1 MAVPGEKACGIPRR
15 VFRFYEFQH
24 VRSPLVVD
32 RDTEFRN
39 CLQHPA
45 RGSECSICSEIS
57 FLTVPGPSGQASHL
71 RLPAPLESAL
81 KGERMNRIGMWRV
94 YREAGLCLKRKK
106 RKRRVRAGQPAR
118 RLSAANRERA
128 LDFV

>member
-1 MAVPGEKACGIPRR
+1 MAVPGEQACGIPRR

-32 RDTEFRN
+32 RDTEFRD

-57 FLTVPGPSGQASHL
+57 FLTVPGPSGQASIYACL
-71 RLPAPLESAL
+71 LLESAL

-94 YREAGLCLKRKK
+94 YREAGLCLIKTKEAQAAGS
-106 RKRRVRAGQPAR
+106 RAPAG
-118 RLSAANRERA
+118 EET
-128 LDFV
+128 